1 MSYTPTADTCAYQDV
16 INMQAEYAAID
27 KTGFTKRQL
36 IELVV
41 PFRDKYG
48 LSDMMALTIV
58 RGQVAAEPLRDWCV
72 LNDKFHTRHTKCE
85 DGSDKLY
92 YHEHMVEGMNIGPYP
107 IEWWEQFYHDHVNT
121 EEHPTFK
128 HWWAEATRSGWLKV
142 LRY

>member
-72 LNDKFHTRHTKCE
+72 LNDKFHTKQTTHE
-85 DGSDKLY
+85 DGTAALY
-92 YHEHMVEGMNIGPYP
+92 YHECAMPRQTVGPYP
-107 IEWWEQFYHDHVNT
+107 IEWWEQFYYHSVNI
-121 EEHPTFK
+121 EEYPTFK
-128 HWWAEATRSGWLKV
+128 HWWAEAIRGGWLKE
-142 LRY
+142 LQY